1 MSHPASHPRA
11 QVEITPAHTVA
22 VDEAITSRRSI
33 RRFLPT
39 PVPREVIED
48 ILRVASRAPSGTNTQ
63 PWRVHVLTGAA
74 RQGLVDKVTAA
85 FLGSG
90 LVDHHQAPHKEEYD
104 YYPAQWV
111 SPYIDRRRK
120 VGWDL
125 YGLLGITKGD
135 TERMRAQQAR
145 NYAYFDAPVGL
156 VFTID
161 RVMGRG
167 SWLDYGMFL
176 QNIMVAARARGL
188 DTCPQAAFNQ
198 FHAVIEAHLGLDP
211 DKEMVVVSM
220 ALGHADPE
228 ALDNTLL
235 TEREPVSGFARFM
248 E

>member
-1 MSHPASHPRA
+1 MSHPASQPRA
-11 QVEITPAHTVA
+11 QVEITPAHTAA

-39 PVPREVIED
+39 PVPREVVED

>member
-1 MSHPASHPRA
+1 MTHPASIPREPD
-11 QVEITPAHTVA
+11 QITADSTAA
-22 VDEAITSRRSI
+22 VDRAITSRRSI

-39 PVPREVIED
+39 AVPQSVIED

-63 PWRVHVLTGAA
+63 PWKVHVLTGSS
-74 RQGLVDKVTAA
+74 RQGLVDKIAA
-85 FLGSG
+85 INSDPLLWKQHG
-90 LVDHHQAPHKEEYD
+90 EEYD
-104 YYPAQWV
+104 YYPKEWV

-125 YGLLGITKGD
+125 YGLLGIGKAD
-135 TERMRAQQAR
+135 KERMAVQQGR
-145 NYAYFDAPVGL
+145 NFAYFDAPVGM

-188 DTCPQAAFNQ
+188 DTCPQAAFNH
-198 FHAVIEAHLGLDP
+198 FHDVIEGHLGLDK

-220 ALGHADPE
+220 ALGYADPD

-235 TEREPVSGFARFM
+235 TEREPVESFAKFWA
-248 E
+248 

>member
-1 MSHPASHPRA
+1 MTHPASHPREPFA
-11 QVEITPAHTVA
+11 VTPAGVEA
-22 VDEAITSRRSI
+22 VDHAITSRRSI

-39 PVPREVIED
+39 EVSRETLES

-63 PWRVHVLTGAA
+63 PWRVHVLTGGA

-104 YYPAQWV
+104 YYPSQWV

-125 YGLLGITKGD
+125 YGLLGIAKGD
-135 TERMRAQQAR
+135 NERMREQQAR

-167 SWLDYGMFL
+167 SWLDYGMFV
-176 QNIMVAARARGL
+176 QSIMIAARARGL

-198 FHAVIEAHLGLDP
+198 FHAVIEEHLALDTA
-211 DKEMVVVSM
+211 KEMVVMSM
-220 ALGHADPE
+220 ALGWADPQ

-235 TEREPVSGFARFM
+235 TEREPVSSFAKFRS
-248 E
+248 